1 MSGNYYFVIVG
12 HHDNPIFEMEFMPPS
27 KANDTKVVVVTQVGW
42 YLLSFENWFSIG
54 TIFWRQSMH

>member
-27 KANDTKVVVVTQVGW
+27 KANETKVIIDTLVGIICFV
-42 YLLSFENWFSIG
+42 LTVGFPKAQF
-54 TIFWRQSMH
+54 F